1 MRFYVASGL
10 ENRELAADMVR
21 FIAERGHM
29 PIYDWTEH
37 GDVRGQG
44 EDRLMEVASNDLFAV
59 RDSEIAIFLLPGD
72 KVTHTELGI
81 ALATRSNKRIMLWSS
96 TGKEFE
102 DGSDTCVFYHHRGVE
117 RIVCSF
123 AEFKKQLSAIL

>member
-37 GDVRGQG
+37 GDCLLYTSDNIMCNAAADFTDGKKG
-44 EDRLMEVASNDLFAV
+44 ILMGIH
-59 RDSEIAIFLLPGD
+59 IAGNSGLQKG
-72 KVTHTELGI
+72 
-81 ALATRSNKRIMLWSS
+81 N
-96 TGKEFE
+96 
-102 DGSDTCVFYHHRGVE
+102 
-117 RIVCSF
+117 
-123 AEFKKQLSAIL
+123 